1 MMAPASTARHDPRS
15 YVQVKSLPIPTQKG
29 LKLQARSET
38 VYNPTTPTREEVFR
52 ENYGRRLKQTTR
64 QGYRSRIDKP
74 YQELG
79 GPIHLDERKLILSAL
94 GQLKEQEA
102 VDRALADKRREEE
115 QEREQQLLK
124 DAEEQIQQQ
133 QRRTA
138 AQFVLRKQKKELNSL
153 NSQFKKQRS
162 LMQSVRL
169 GKGLFRLM
177 NDEEAA
183 HEDAQAEQT
192 RRQEMEK
199 LSSWQ
204 PPTAGSSSDEE
215 ESDDDLSKDEDLGKF
230 FQTEVPE
237 GSSSR
242 TKSAATSHAGTIDIA
257 AQSEFAPSV
266 RTRSAVS
273 TKKKKGPHSAPP
285 RPFTPCYSN
294 INAHQ
299 PATPIEL
306 ESFFRQLCALN
317 WILESMSLEGPS
329 VMMPISSCW
338 DLKEPGGTKTTQ
350 QKLKKE
356 KMTET
361 KWAQFISQPRIDR
374 QTRLS
379 IRLAAGSRRPS
390 SARKVSIARSPSV
403 SSRPGS
409 HSSGRVSPGP
419 PSPSPSPVP
428 PTPPTPTVTTS
439 PVTAPDIVVSE
450 DVPEAD
456 EVDEVYD
463 KANTSRSRRSRK
475 YSRSRKD
482 GTLLK
487 FLSDIS
493 ADLQKEAEEGLA
505 QDGDLRPGSAEDSA
519 SRRDTP
525 TITINSPRAV
535 DRMSMQT
542 VGRGARAMMALRKQS
557 RAYGMPG
564 SARNPSPTDE
574 VRSQLAD
581 YRLRGTPSTP
591 STKSL
596 PARPLSSPAYF
607 ALYMDFPSVRQQGMP
622 LEMKQRFADVTAEK
636 SLTLHDNLEALDR
649 KRKQK
654 CETKFRTLGHP
665 TSFFR
670 AVDKMKTAVQEEE
683 RREQEEY
690 ENLRRQKVHAPWYKD
705 LQENLP
711 PNIRDD
717 RFCLNILE
725 KISRYGIVQLDGIS
739 RRYSPHQFLKVLST
753 LRPWELCAPDI
764 SSAIEFVREKIIE
777 MPTED
782 YEEWLDTRLQTR
794 AKSAPPGG
802 KR

>member
-1 MMAPASTARHDPRS
+1 MMAPASTARNDPRT

-29 LKLQARSET
+29 LKLQARSDT
-38 VYNPTTPTREEVFR
+38 VYNPTTPTRDEVFR
-52 ENYGRRLKQTTR
+52 ENYGRRLRQTTR

-79 GPIHLDERKLILSAL
+79 GPVHLDERKLILSAL
-94 GQLKEQEA
+94 GQQKEQEA
-102 VDRALADKRREEE
+102 VDRALADKRREDE
-115 QEREQQLLK
+115 QEREQQLVK
-124 DAEEQIQQQ
+124 DAEEQLQQQ

-138 AQFVLRKQKKELNSL
+138 AQFVLRKQKKELNTL

-162 LMQSVRL
+162 LIQSVRL

-183 HEDAQAEQT
+183 HEDAQAEQS

-204 PPTAGSSSDEE
+204 PPATGSSSDED
-215 ESDDDLSKDEDLGKF
+215 SDDDLSKDEDLGKF

-237 GSSSR
+237 GSSAR

-257 AQSEFAPSV
+257 AQSEFAPSI

-294 INAHQ
+294 INAAQ
-299 PATPIEL
+299 PATPSEL
-306 ESFFRQLCALN
+306 ECFFRQLCALN

-338 DLKEPGGTKTTQ
+338 DLKEPGGGKTTQ

-361 KWAQFISQPRIDR
+361 KWAQFITQPRIDR
-374 QTRLS
+374 QNRLS
-379 IRLAAGSRRPS
+379 LRLAAGSRRPS
-390 SARKVSIARSPSV
+390 SARKVSIARSTNG
-403 SSRPGS
+403 SRPGS
-409 HSSGRVSPGP
+409 HSSGRVSPAP

-439 PVTAPDIVVSE
+439 PLTAPDIVVSE
-450 DVPEAD
+450 EVPEAD

-463 KANTSRSRRSRK
+463 KAQTSRSRRTSRK
-475 YSRSRKD
+475 YSRAKRDS
-482 GTLLK
+482 TLLK

-493 ADLQKEAEEGLA
+493 ADLQKEAQEGLA
-505 QDGDLRPGSAEDSA
+505 QDGDLRPGSAEDS
-519 SRRDTP
+519 RRDTP
-525 TITINSPRAV
+525 TITINTPRAV
-535 DRMSMQT
+535 DRALSMQS
-542 VGRGARAMMALRKQS
+542 VGRGARAMVALRKQS
-557 RAYGMPG
+557 RAYSMPG
-564 SARNPSPTDE
+564 SARNQSPTDE

-591 STKSL
+591 SSKSM

-622 LEMKQRFADVTAEK
+622 LEMKQRFADVSAEK

-711 PNIRDD
+711 TNIRDD

-764 SSAIEFVREKIIE
+764 SSAIEFVREKIVE

-782 YEEWLDTRLQTR
+782 YEEWLGTRLQTR

>member
-463 KANTSRSRRSRK
+463 KA
-475 YSRSRKD
+475 
-482 GTLLK
+482 LLK

>member
-215 ESDDDLSKDEDLGKF
+215 DSDDDLSKDEDLGKF

-419 PSPSPSPVP
+419 PSPSPVP

-463 KANTSRSRRSRK
+463 KA
-475 YSRSRKD
+475 
-482 GTLLK
+482 LLK

-725 KISRYGIVQLDGIS
+725 KISRYGI
-739 RRYSPHQFLKVLST
+739 
-753 LRPWELCAPDI
+753 
-764 SSAIEFVREKIIE
+764 FVREKIIE

>member
-1 MMAPASTARHDPRS
+1 MMAPASTSRHDPRA

-215 ESDDDLSKDEDLGKF
+215 DSDDDLSKDEDLGKF

-242 TKSAATSHAGTIDIA
+242 TKSAATSHAGTIDIT

-403 SSRPGS
+403 SSRPGN
-409 HSSGRVSPGP
+409 
-419 PSPSPSPVP
+419 
-428 PTPPTPTVTTS
+428 
-439 PVTAPDIVVSE
+439 IVVSE

-463 KANTSRSRRSRK
+463 KA
-475 YSRSRKD
+475 
-482 GTLLK
+482 LLK

>member
-1 MMAPASTARHDPRS
+1 MMAPASTARHDPRA
-15 YVQVKSLPIPTQKG
+15 YVQVKPLPIPTQKG

-52 ENYGRRLKQTTR
+52 ENYGRRLRQTTR

-79 GPIHLDERKLILSAL
+79 APVHLDERKLILSAL

-115 QEREQQLLK
+115 EEREQQLVK
-124 DAEEQIQQQ
+124 DAEEQLQQQ

-138 AQFVLRKQKKELNSL
+138 AQFVLRKQKKELNTL

-162 LMQSVRL
+162 LIQSVRL
-169 GKGLFRLM
+169 GKGLFWLM

-183 HEDAQAEQT
+183 HEDAQAEQS

-204 PPTAGSSSDEE
+204 PPAAGSSDDDE

-237 GSSSR
+237 GSSAR
-242 TKSAATSHAGTIDIA
+242 TKSAATSHAGTIDLA

-266 RTRSAVS
+266 RTRSAIS

-294 INAHQ
+294 INAAQ
-299 PATPIEL
+299 PATPNEL

-317 WILESMSLEGPS
+317 WLLESMSLEGPS

-338 DLKEPGGTKTTQ
+338 DLKEPGGGKTTQ

-361 KWAQFISQPRIDR
+361 KWAQFITQPRIDR
-374 QTRLS
+374 VRHLKIIVKKSEIKPCYTNTCEQNRLS
-379 IRLAAGSRRPS
+379 LRLAAGGRRPS
-390 SARKVSIARSPSV
+390 SGRKVSIARSPSV

-409 HSSGRVSPGP
+409 HSSGRVSPAP

-463 KANTSRSRRSRK
+463 KAPPSRYRRTSRK
-475 YSRSRKD
+475 YSRAKRDSSKCED
-482 GTLLK
+482 QLSSTLALLK

-505 QDGDLRPGSAEDSA
+505 QDGDLRPGSAE
-519 SRRDTP
+519 RDTP
-525 TITINSPRAV
+525 TITINTPRAV
-535 DRMSMQT
+535 DRALSMQT

-564 SARNPSPTDE
+564 SARNQSPTDE

-591 STKSL
+591 SSKSI

-607 ALYMDFPSVRQQGMP
+607 ALYMDFPSVRQQGLP
-622 LEMKQRFADVTAEK
+622 LEMRQRFADVSAEK
-636 SLTLHDNLEALDR
+636 ALTLHDNLEALDR
-649 KRKQK
+649 YMIYI
-654 CETKFRTLGHP
+654 
-665 TSFFR
+665 SFPY
-670 AVDKMKTAVQEEE
+670 KHK
-683 RREQEEY
+683 EQ
-690 ENLRRQKVHAPWYKD
+690 
-705 LQENLP
+705 
-711 PNIRDD
+711 
-717 RFCLNILE
+717 
-725 KISRYGIVQLDGIS
+725 
-739 RRYSPHQFLKVLST
+739 
-753 LRPWELCAPDI
+753 
-764 SSAIEFVREKIIE
+764 
-777 MPTED
+777 
-782 YEEWLDTRLQTR
+782 
-794 AKSAPPGG
+794 
-802 KR
+802 

>member
-1 MMAPASTARHDPRS
+1 MAPASTARHDPRA
-15 YVQVKSLPIPTQKG
+15 YVQVKPLPIPTQKG

-52 ENYGRRLKQTTR
+52 ENYGRRLRQTTR

-79 GPIHLDERKLILSAL
+79 GPVHLDERKLILSAL

-115 QEREQQLLK
+115 EEREQQLVK
-124 DAEEQIQQQ
+124 DAEEQLQQQ

-138 AQFVLRKQKKELNSL
+138 AQFVLRKQKKELNTL

-162 LMQSVRL
+162 LIQSVRL
-169 GKGLFRLM
+169 GKGLFWLM

-183 HEDAQAEQT
+183 HEDAQAEQS

-204 PPTAGSSSDEE
+204 PPAAGSSDDDE
-215 ESDDDLSKDEDLGKF
+215 ESDDDLSKDEDLGK
-230 FQTEVPE
+230 
-237 GSSSR
+237 
-242 TKSAATSHAGTIDIA
+242 TIDLT

-294 INAHQ
+294 INAAQ
-299 PATPIEL
+299 PATPNEL

-317 WILESMSLEGPS
+317 WLLESMSLEGPS

-338 DLKEPGGTKTTQ
+338 DLKEPGGGKTTQ

-361 KWAQFISQPRIDR
+361 KWAQFITQPRIDR
-374 QTRLS
+374 QNRLS
-379 IRLAAGSRRPS
+379 LRLAAGGRRPS
-390 SARKVSIARSPSV
+390 SGRKVSIARSPSV

-409 HSSGRVSPGP
+409 HSSGRVSPAP

-463 KANTSRSRRSRK
+463 KA
-475 YSRSRKD
+475 
-482 GTLLK
+482 LLK

-505 QDGDLRPGSAEDSA
+505 QDGDLRPGSAE
-519 SRRDTP
+519 RDTP
-525 TITINSPRAV
+525 TITINTPRAV
-535 DRMSMQT
+535 DRALSMQT

-564 SARNPSPTDE
+564 SARNQSPTDE

-581 YRLRGTPSTP
+581 YRLRGTPST
-591 STKSL
+591 SSSKSM

-607 ALYMDFPSVRQQGMP
+607 ALYMDFPSVRQQGLP
-622 LEMKQRFADVTAEK
+622 LEMRQRFADVSAEK
-636 SLTLHDNLEALDR
+636 ALTLHDNLEALDR

-690 ENLRRQKVHAPWYKD
+690 ETLRKQKVHAPWYKD

-711 PNIRDD
+711 PNIRED

-725 KISRYGIVQLDGIS
+725 KISRYGI
-739 RRYSPHQFLKVLST
+739 
-753 LRPWELCAPDI
+753 
-764 SSAIEFVREKIIE
+764 FVREKIIE